1 MTARVSAGGFVLL
14 ALALMVSGC
23 YENGESGD
31 VAVLSLTF
39 EGNRAIT
46 DTELAAVLATKAGG
60 SLPWSRKRYLDRAE
74 FAEDLKRL
82 ERAYADRGYPQ
93 ARVAKADVQFN
104 AQHDGVRITVRLTEG
119 DPIIVDRVLFAGFDV
134 LGPSGQKSLEALPL
148 KAGAP
153 RDRRLAATT
162 RDDAQRLLH
171 DEGYPYAKVTIADAP
186 SQQPRHVT
194 VTVTAEPGPLA
205 HFGPVTVVGNTTV
218 QDSVIRRALTFAP
231 GQLYREREVMR
242 SQRRLSGLQ
251 LFQLANI
258 DTHPQEPGQPAQVPV
273 KVTVTEGPHQR
284 ATFRVGFGSEEKLRV
299 STEWSH
305 LNFLGGAKTATVQA
319 KWSSLERGAR
329 LSFGQPAFFWQT
341 SLSINGDA
349 WWAHEPAY
357 TSRTTGGRV
366 KITRPF
372 GGHVDRPR
380 VLTQTI
386 SLSYVNEFLSYQ
398 IADSAAGIPHSR
410 EQLIALGLDP
420 DTGKGQG
427 TLSSL
432 EVDFERRALNT
443 VTDPTSGYAALLHLA
458 HASPALGGSFR
469 YDAFMAEGRGY
480 RPIGAVTSGRVWA
493 ARVRVGAIF
502 AADPAA
508 VPFSERYFLG
518 GSTSLRGWG
527 RYQVGPLD
535 STGQSVGGRAL
546 FELSN
551 ELRIAFTDKFGGV
564 IFLDAGNV
572 WESESAALASLGR
585 LRYDIGP
592 GLRYKTPIGALRAD
606 FGYQLNPIPG
616 LTSNGTPVTRRWRI
630 SFSVGQAF

>member
-1 MTARVSAGGFVLL
+1 MTARGCFRLVAPL
-14 ALALMVSGC
+14 ALALTASGC
-23 YENGESGD
+23 FDSGD
-31 VAVLSLTF
+31 PGDISVLALTF
-39 EGNRAIT
+39 DGNRALT
-46 DTELAAVLATKAGG
+46 DSELAAVLATKAGG
-60 SLPWSRKRYLDRAE
+60 SLPWSRKRYFDRAE

-104 AQHDGVRITVRLTEG
+104 AKHDGVKIAVRMTEG
-119 DPIIVDRVLFAGFDV
+119 DPVIVDRVDYAGFDV
-134 LGPSGQKSLEALPL
+134 LGPSGEKALGALPL
-148 KAGAP
+148 KAGMP
-153 RDRRLAATT
+153 RDRRLASTT
-162 RDDAQRLLH
+162 RDEAQRLLH
-171 DEGYPYAKVTIADAP
+171 DQGYPYATVTIAEAP
-186 SQQPRHVT
+186 AQQARHVN
-194 VTVTAEPGPLA
+194 VTVTAQPGPLA

-231 GQLYREREVMR
+231 GELYREREVQR

-273 KVTVTEGPHQR
+273 KVTVAEGPHQR

-341 SLSINGDA
+341 SLSVNGDA

-366 KITRPF
+366 KITRPL

-443 VTDPTSGYAALLHLA
+443 ATDPTRGYAALLHLA

-480 RPIGAVTSGRVWA
+480 RPLGSVTSGRVWA
-493 ARVRVGAIF
+493 SRVRVGAIF

-535 STGQSVGGRAL
+535 STGQAVGGRAL
-546 FELSN
+546 FEFSN
-551 ELRIAFTDKFGGV
+551 ELRFAFTDKFGGV

-572 WESESAALASLGR
+572 WESEAAALANLAR
-585 LRYDIGP
+585 LRYDVGP
-592 GLRYKTPIGALRAD
+592 GLRYKTPIGSLRAD